1 MTSANFREIGSGL
14 CSSVPSF
21 HTTPRCVWNG
31 CNTCR
36 DPTHGRD
43 QPVLCGLPY
52 RYGRLVADPGDFIF
66 GPCYLKAAALGG
78 LFHTGYIPVPD
89 DIKYFVLLPE
99 GCPRRGSGVPE
110 SKARNLVDRC
120 SAAAGP
126 IHPPGKYLVV
136 QACESLPDLM
146 PNVLSLCIFG
156 NGEQI
161 RKHGSPHSFRPGR
174 AVLSGDCPVGLCLFD
189 LYHLPGG
196 PCGEDPEKHRVH
208 GPACPHAEPFAPT
221 GNDGSRDPRGDGQAD
236 GRKPRCIVY
245 HPAASA
251 GFPPPRGAAGAGSGP
266 FFSSVKIREQI
277 VRTLLGATALPAFAP
292 AACGIPRSAIVLY
305 YLHRK
310 DGKTDVSC
318 QAPERYRSR
327 PRPLWGQGW
336 RKGGHSLKKIII
348 IFYRPKN
355 TNISPQK
362 GLIAN
367 KHQKF

>member
-14 CSSVPSF
+14 
-21 HTTPRCVWNG
+21 
-31 CNTCR
+31 
-36 DPTHGRD
+36 
-43 QPVLCGLPY
+43 
-52 RYGRLVADPGDFIF
+52 
-66 GPCYLKAAALGG
+66 AAAFHLSTRPLAVYGTDAIPAGIPPMAGINRCFAVSLYRMAAGREIPGIYIGAGATEGCCPGG

-89 DIKYFVLLPE
+89 DIKYFVST
-99 GCPRRGSGVPE
+99 GRKDVRGGAAE
-110 SKARNLVDRC
+110 FLKASPDLVDRC

-136 QACESLPDLM
+136 QACESLPDPM

-161 RKHGSPHSFRPGR
+161 RNMAALIHLPGR
-174 AVLSGDCPVGLCLFD
+174 AVLSGHRPVGLCLFD

-196 PCGEDPEKHRVH
+196 PCGEHPEKHRVH
-208 GPACPHAEPFAPT
+208 GPAGPHAEPFAPT

-245 HPAASA
+245 HPAAS
-251 GFPPPRGAAGAGSGP
+251 GGLPPPRGAAGPVSGP

-292 AACGIPRSAIVLY
+292 AACGIPRLAIVLY

-318 QAPERYRSR
+318 AGATKASLTP
-327 PRPLWGQGW
+327 PPPLGA
-336 RKGGHSLKKIII
+336 
-348 IFYRPKN
+348 
-355 TNISPQK
+355 
-362 GLIAN
+362 GLA
-367 KHQKF
+367 